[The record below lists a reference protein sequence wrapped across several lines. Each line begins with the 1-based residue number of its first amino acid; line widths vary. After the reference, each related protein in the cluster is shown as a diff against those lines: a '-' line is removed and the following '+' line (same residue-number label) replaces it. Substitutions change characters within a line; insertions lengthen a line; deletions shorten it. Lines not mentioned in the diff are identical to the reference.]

1 MKKANNLNNKKNNVG
16 LKPYIKRYKLQ
27 IILYI
32 IIYSIASAC
41 DILQTIIFANIIEKI
56 TFNLYLD
63 AVYGCLFVLGIILIK
78 RLGWYLSHR
87 IYYKY
92 TNKIMAELNFDLA
105 KQAFKLNSKTYSDND
120 IGTFVQRIVADPERI
135 VTNLSDVIITLM
147 DMISA
152 LVIII
157 YVSTLN
163 VYISLILVGL
173 IIICGLLEIKRVRVY
188 KINRVD
194 TRKKNDKINS
204 LTTEIVRSE
213 KDIKSLGLESKLEEV
228 SKENY
233 DSYKKSSY
241 KLSITDCNFW
251 SLRNIIIE
259 IVTIGV
265 LILGIYFMDKGLM
278 GLAAFM
284 IVYSNRGYVYDLVW
298 SAGNISSKFAEIKV
312 CKERMFALFDDN
324 KFATEHFG
332 NVHLDKI
339 KGEIEFKD
347 VCYSYVEYEN
357 ENNDNIKKNK
367 KTKKNAKEEKKI
379 SSINQIFN
387 GLSFKIK
394 PNTTVAFVGR
404 SGSGKST
411 ILNLMSKMYV
421 VDSGEI
427 LIDGVNINDLD
438 KETLRKGISLVN
450 QFPYIFDMTIRE
462 NLSLAKADATEDEM
476 IESLKKASLW
486 DFILSLP
493 KGIDTRVGEGGIKL
507 SGGQKQRLAIAR
519 ALLRN
524 SAIIIFD
531 ESTSSLDN
539 FAQEDIKKSIDS
551 LKGESTIIIV
561 AHRLSTIRNSDII
574 YFLDQGKILDVGTFE
589 ELFAK
594 NELFRSMFVAENLT

>member
-1 MKKANNLNNKKNNVG
+1 MKNKKIKENKAKIG
-16 LKPYIKRYKLQ
+16 LKPYLKRYKIQ

-32 IIYSIASAC
+32 LIYAIASAC
-41 DILQTIIFANIIEKI
+41 DILQTILFADIIEKI

-63 AVYGCLFVLGIILIK
+63 AIYSLLFVIGVVIIK
-78 RLGWYLSHR
+78 RLGWYLSNR

-92 TNKIMAELNFDLA
+92 TNRIMSELNFDLA
-105 KQAFKLNSKTYSDND
+105 RQAFKLNSKTYSDND

-147 DMISA
+147 DMVSA

-157 YVSTLN
+157 YITTLN
-163 VYISLILVGL
+163 VYVSLILIGL
-173 IIICGLLEIKRVRVY
+173 IIICALFEIKRVKVF
-188 KINRVD
+188 KKNRVD

-213 KDIKSLGLESKLEEV
+213 KDIKSLGLEQKLEEV

-233 DSYKKSSY
+233 DSYKKASY
-241 KLSITDCNFW
+241 KLSMTDCNFW
-251 SLRNIIIE
+251 SFRNTLIE

-265 LILGIYFMDKGLM
+265 LILGVYFMDLGTM
-278 GLAAFM
+278 TMAAFM
-284 IVYSNRGYVYDLVW
+284 IVYSNRGYIYDLVW
-298 SAGNISSKFAEIKV
+298 SAGNISSKFAEIRV
-312 CKERMFALFDDN
+312 CKDRMFALFDDDR
-324 KFATEHFG
+324 FATEHFG
-332 NVHLDKI
+332 NVHLDKL
-339 KGEIEFKD
+339 KGEIEFKN
-347 VCYSYVEYEN
+347 VSYSYVEYE
-357 ENNDNIKKNK
+357 EEKEEENK
-367 KTKKNAKEEKKI
+367 KRKKRDKNTKKQRKI
-379 SSINQIFN
+379 ASTNQIFEN
-387 GLSFKIK
+387 LNFKIK

-421 VDSGEI
+421 VDSGEV

-438 KETLRKGISLVN
+438 KETLRNGISLVN
-450 QFPYIFDMTIRE
+450 QFPYIFDMTIKE
-462 NLSLAKADATEDEM
+462 NMSLAKEFV
-476 IESLKKASLW
+476 S
-486 DFILSLP
+486 SLP
-493 KGIDTRVGEGGIKL
+493 KGINTRVGEGGIKL

-539 FAQEDIKKSIDS
+539 FAQEDIKKSIDA

-561 AHRLSTIRNSDII
+561 AHRLSTIRNSDVI
-574 YFLDQGKILDVGTFE
+574 YFLDQGKVLDVGTFQ
-589 ELFAK
+589 ELFDR
-594 NELFRSMFVAENLT
+594 NELFRNMFVAENLT